1 MAGAICKRN
10 VAAIIA
16 IYLLIDEEEEPR
28 TRGKTSKD
36 FVHINQSGVRFQYQP
51 TFFLMPF

>member
-1 MAGAICKRN
+1 MAGAICKRK

-28 TRGKTSKD
+28 TRGKTRKWIKRRAQKGAYNK
-36 FVHINQSGVRFQYQP
+36 F
-51 TFFLMPF
+51 